1 MAFRK
6 MDGLPRACNPGAWN
20 VIGRLVC
27 YGAETTLRER
37 KMSHY
42 QFVTCLRACD
52 DTAAHCDFCASA
64 CLQDADPKPMDRC
77 IALCIDAAAVCR
89 LASAAMA
96 RDSESLRAVCGL
108 CAQICETC
116 ANECARH
123 PPEHCQLC
131 AQSCMRCAQ
140 ECRAVANY

>member
-1 MAFRK
+1 
-6 MDGLPRACNPGAWN
+6 
-20 VIGRLVC
+20 
-27 YGAETTLRER
+27 
-37 KMSHY
+37 MSHY
-42 QFVTCLRACD
+42 QFVTCIRACD
-52 DTAAHCDFCASA
+52 DTTAHCEFTASTS
-64 CLQDADPKPMDRC
+64 LQEADPRPLARC

-96 RDSESLRAVCGL
+96 RDSETLRPVCGL

-123 PPEHCQLC
+123 PAEHCQLC

-140 ECRAVANY
+140 ECRALANY